1 MRKNEH
7 PTGGNWAKGPNN
19 KLDKYQSENEKEEIS
34 SYKKRFKRVKKR
46 DWGLI

>member
-1 MRKNEH
+1 MRKNDY
-7 PTGGNWAKGPNN
+7 PTGENWAKEPNN

-34 SYKKRFKRVKKR
+34 SYKKGFKRVKKR